1 MGALFCANNQD
12 HSGIYWCYSHAFL
25 VMPTGS
31 ALTPCRNAG
40 MDFVKL
46 TGKKLVF
53 NIAFAMK
60 DERTSLGKHHSQQVC
75 NSR

>member
-1 MGALFCANNQD
+1 MAALFCANNQD

-31 ALTPCRNAG
+31 ALTPCMNAG

-46 TGKKLVF
+46 AGKK
-53 NIAFAMK
+53 
-60 DERTSLGKHHSQQVC
+60 
-75 NSR
+75 